1 MLKTLFVLSTTSLT
15 AMKQQDKIEGR
26 NPVTEAIKSGRE
38 IDKLLVSAREG
49 SIKKIVAMAKE
60 KGIVVQEVVR
70 TKLDELSETGA
81 HQGVIA
87 LVAAHDYA
95 TVEDILANAEQ
106 KSEKPFIILLDE
118 ITDPHNLGSILRTAN
133 ATGAHGVIIPKR
145 RSVGLSSVVAKTS
158 AGALEYTPV
167 ARVSNLAQTIDK
179 LKEQGIWFYATHQDA
194 TEVYT
199 EVDLKGGIGIVIGSE
214 GNGVS
219 RIVAEKCDFLIS
231 IPMKGEINS
240 LNASVAAG
248 VIMYEALRQ
257 RG

>member
-1 MLKTLFVLSTTSLT
+1 MLFVQSTINST
-15 AMKQQDKIEGR
+15 AMSQDKIEGR

-38 IDKLLVSAREG
+38 IDKLLVSAKEG

-60 KGIVVQEVVR
+60 RGIVVQEVVR

-87 LVAAHDYA
+87 LVAAHNYA
-95 TVEDILANAEQ
+95 TVEDILASAE
-106 KSEKPFIILLDE
+106 EKGESPFVILLDE

-133 ATGAHGVIIPKR
+133 AVGAHGVIIPKR

-167 ARVSNLAQTIDK
+167 ARVTNLAQTIDF
-179 LKEQGIWFYATHQDA
+179 LKEKGVWFYATHQDA
-194 TEVYT
+194 TQSYT

-248 VIMYEALRQ
+248 VVMYEALRQ

>member
-1 MLKTLFVLSTTSLT
+1 MN
-15 AMKQQDKIEGR
+15 QDKIEGR
-26 NPVTEAIKSGRE
+26 NPVTEAIRSGRE
-38 IDKLLVSAREG
+38 IDKLLVSAKEG

-60 KGIVVQEVVR
+60 RGIVVQEVVKS
-70 TKLDELSETGA
+70 KLDELSETGA

-87 LVAAHDYA
+87 LVAAHSYA
-95 TVEDILANAEQ
+95 TVDDILKVAQDKGE
-106 KSEKPFIILLDE
+106 SPFIILLDE

-133 ATGAHGVIIPKR
+133 AVGAHGVIIPKR

-167 ARVSNLAQTIDK
+167 ARVTNLAQTIDG
-179 LKEQGIWFYATHQDA
+179 LKEKGVWFYATHQDA
-194 TEVYT
+194 KQSFT
-199 EVDLKGGIGIVIGSE
+199 EVDYKGGVGIVIGSE

-248 VIMYEALRQ
+248 VVMYEALRQ